1 MKITAKDYEMLASLK
16 EQHGDKEFYSN
27 EPIYHLCLKGLLS
40 IRSDALGDSV
50 YKIIE

>member
-1 MKITAKDYEMLASLK
+1 MKITAKDYETLESLRK
-16 EQHGDKEFYSN
+16 QHGDKEFYSN

-50 YKIIE
+50 YKIIK